1 MGEDFCNLII
11 EHRQLDAAMEQ
22 GKALIQSEDVREER
36 EMFKYVVKRLLL
48 GCVVLLGVITIT
60 FILCRVVPSDP
71 VSKIVGTRATPEQ
84 RERARIELGL
94 DQPLITQYAIYL
106 KDLLNGDLGTSLRTK
121 QPVVSELKEYIP
133 STVEL
138 VFMSMVI
145 AIAIGIPLGIYSA
158 RKKDQLLD
166 HFCRF
171 FSVGAVSLPTFWTA
185 LFLQLIFYRVLNWL
199 PLGGQVDVMV
209 MLSNNVP
216 KTTGF
221 MLIDCL
227 IAGNSTV
234 FLDVLK
240 HMILPAVTIS
250 LYPMGLV
257 AKMTR
262 ASLVEVLSEE
272 YIKSARSYGLKERL
286 VMWKYAL
293 KNTLGT
299 TVTVVA
305 TCIGYTLINTF
316 LVEAIFSWPGLGTY
330 VSSSV
335 MNMDTPAIMGATLFS
350 AVMYVILNLIADV
363 IIAMDP
369 RVRA

>member
-1 MGEDFCNLII
+1 ML
-11 EHRQLDAAMEQ
+11 
-22 GKALIQSEDVREER
+22 
-36 EMFKYVVKRLLL
+36 KYIVKRLLL
-48 GCVVLLGVITIT
+48 GCLVLFGVITIT

-71 VSKIVGTRATPEQ
+71 VSKVVGTRATPEQ
-84 RERARIELGL
+84 REQARIEMGL
-94 DQPLITQYAIYL
+94 DKPLTTQYVLYL
-106 KDLLNGDLGTSLRTK
+106 SDLLHGNLGTSLRTK
-121 QPVVSELKEYIP
+121 QPVTNELREYIP

-138 VFMSMVI
+138 VLMAMII
-145 AIAIGIPLGIYSA
+145 AVAIGIPLGINSA
-158 RKKDQLLD
+158 KKKDQLLD

-185 LFLQLIFYRVLNWL
+185 LFLQLIFYRLLNWL
-199 PLGGQVDVMV
+199 PLGGQIDVML
-209 MLSNNVP
+209 MLTQDVP
-216 KTTGF
+216 RRTGF
-221 MLIDCL
+221 MLLDCIL
-227 IAGNSTV
+227 AGNGVMLWDV
-234 FLDVLK
+234 FK

-257 AKMTR
+257 SKMTR
-262 ASLVEVLSEE
+262 ASLVEILGEE
-272 YIKSARSYGLKERL
+272 YIKSARSYGLKESL
-286 VMWKYAL
+286 VLWKYAL

-330 VSSSV
+330 VSNSV

-350 AVMYVILNLIADV
+350 AVVYVILNLIADL
-363 IIAMDP
+363 IIATDP